1 MKHFSFFCINKN
13 EKKVIYQTENL
24 GEVLRGD
31 RIVNTL
37 YDVHVDIKQECTI
50 LCDVDLDEKMLK
62 AFTEK
67 IQKGYTVHLLA
78 DNLPVATKW
87 NIEGYFVL
95 QFITEQIFRT

>member
-1 MKHFSFFCINKN
+1 LTKN
-13 EKKVIYQTENL
+13 NILQFKVIYQTENL

-37 YDVHVDIKQECTI
+37 YDVHVDVRQECTV
-50 LCDVDLDEKMLK
+50 LCQVPLDADTLK

-78 DNLPVATKW
+78 DNLPIATKW
-87 NIEGYFVL
+87 NIEGKKQKMSSNAILRY
-95 QFITEQIFRT
+95 I

>member
-1 MKHFSFFCINKN
+1 M
-13 EKKVIYQTENL
+13 

-37 YDVHVDIKQECTI
+37 YDVHVDVKQECTI
-50 LCDVDLDEKMLK
+50 LCDVDLDDKMLK

-87 NIEGYFVL
+87 NIEGKKIFVFFISHFYFGN
-95 QFITEQIFRT
+95 FRFRSSV